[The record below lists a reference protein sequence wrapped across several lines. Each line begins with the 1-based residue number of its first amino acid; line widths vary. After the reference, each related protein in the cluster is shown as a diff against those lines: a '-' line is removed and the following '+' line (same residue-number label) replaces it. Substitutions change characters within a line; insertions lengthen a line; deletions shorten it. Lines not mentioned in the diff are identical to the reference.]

1 MFCSGLCLAL
11 VGMLLMVMLDGSGIT
26 GQMIN
31 LNVNNPE
38 IPLPLNGPIKFKTI
52 VKNVGNAYSDG
63 NKKIQF
69 LILTKCSIFFYKFL
83 TLVCCTHC
91 SYPSA
96 STN

>member
-38 IPLPLNGPIKFKTI
+38 TPLPLNGPKTI

-69 LILTKCSIFFYKFL
+69 LILTKCSIFFINF
-83 TLVCCTHC
+83 
-91 SYPSA
+91 
-96 STN
+96 